1 MFMRLDTTLKKRA
14 RSSSSHYRDIN
25 DGLFTKPVRLG
36 KKAVGWPV
44 EEVAELNAARRAGV
58 SDTQIRKIVDKLHD
72 KRRYPFSDAYG
83 SDIDQR
89 LSYRQAHVDHANT
102 PETKARA
109 RRLEAFVSAS
119 KLREVLNYASVKH
132 QEMCKI
138 ARRKTPSRH
147 LGHCTFWTLANMAV
161 VMSEPYRG
169 ALSDQHCDE
178 LYAVEVPVN
187 ISPYCGRWSCKP
199 GEKPWTRTFL
209 ITSILKRRQLDEVFK
224 RLESAAKKLP
234 PWNYVEGANQ

>member
-1 MFMRLDTTLKKRA
+1 MFMRLKPTLKVMQ
-14 RSSSSHYRDIN
+14 RSVSSLYRDIQ

-36 KKAVGWPV
+36 KKAVGWPAEEV
-44 EEVAELNAARRAGV
+44 EELAAARRAGF
-58 SDTQIRKIVDKLHD
+58 SDNKIRQIVDELHF
-72 KRRYPFSDAYG
+72 KRRRAYSDAYD

-89 LSYRQAHVDHANT
+89 LSYREAYVDYANT

-119 KLREVLNYASVKH
+119 KLREVLNYASIKH

-138 ARRKTPSRH
+138 AGRKTPSRH
-147 LGHCTFWTLANMAV
+147 LGHCTFWTLANMV
-161 VMSEPYRG
+161 VLLSETYHG
-169 ALSDQHCDE
+169 ELSDQHCDE

-187 ISPYCGRWSCKP
+187 ISPYCGGWSCKL
-199 GEKPWTRTFL
+199 GEKPGTRAFL

-224 RLESAAKKLP
+224 RLEAAAKKLP

>member
-1 MFMRLDTTLKKRA
+1 MLMRLRATLKERG
-14 RSSSSHYRDIN
+14 RSASSHYRDIQ
-25 DGLFTKPVRLG
+25 DGLFTRPVMLG
-36 KKAVGWPV
+36 KRAVGWPAG
-44 EEVAELNAARRAGV
+44 EVAELNAARRAGV

-72 KRRYPFSDAYG
+72 KRRRAYSDAYDP
-83 SDIDQR
+83 DIDQR
-89 LSYRQAHVDHANT
+89 LSYSEAYVDYANT

-119 KLREVLNYASVKH
+119 KLREVLNYSSVKH
-132 QEMCKI
+132 QTICEI
-138 ARRKTPSRH
+138 ARRKNPRRC
-147 LGHCTFWTLANMAV
+147 LDHCTFWTLANMAV

-187 ISPYCGRWSCKP
+187 ISPYCGGWSCKL
-199 GEKPWTRTFL
+199 GEKPGTRTFL

-224 RLESAAKKLP
+224 RLEAAATKLP
-234 PWNYVEGANQ
+234 PWNFVEGENQ